1 MFEILKTPK
10 YGLSFLM
17 LTFFVYITAP
27 IFEWLYLTNLL
38 ASGNLPQNADS
49 IGLPFGLFVIVWIF
63 FAPFV
68 LCFVLWTLQKYP
80 SQASLFGFNQNHQLW
95 SFVWSLIF
103 GFLIFDCLAL
113 TFVNFSER
121 YFIGAIQHL
130 LLAYIFMI
138 FRASNIFRK
147 GEC

>member
-38 ASGNLPQNADS
+38 ASGNLPPNADS

-68 LCFVLWTLQKYP
+68 LCFVLWTYKNIRHRLLYLDSIKII
-80 SQASLFGFNQNHQLW
+80 SCGVLFG
-95 SFVWSLIF
+95 V
-103 GFLIFDCLAL
+103 
-113 TFVNFSER
+113 
-121 YFIGAIQHL
+121 
-130 LLAYIFMI
+130 
-138 FRASNIFRK
+138 
-147 GEC
+147 

>member
-49 IGLPFGLFVIVWIF
+49 IGLPFGLFVILDF
-63 FAPFV
+63 
-68 LCFVLWTLQKYP
+68 
-80 SQASLFGFNQNHQLW
+80 
-95 SFVWSLIF
+95 
-103 GFLIFDCLAL
+103 
-113 TFVNFSER
+113 
-121 YFIGAIQHL
+121 
-130 LLAYIFMI
+130 
-138 FRASNIFRK
+138 FRAVCFMFCAVDFTKISVTGFFIWIQSKSSVVEFCLESNIWVFDF
-147 GEC
+147 